1 MSPLKPSWK
10 QPSHPEIQQVIAG
23 NADDFTTKSL
33 SKVSVPPFGLFAKLG
48 FPPCELVAEATYA
61 TVQMD
66 KDKHLTLNSDLLYIN
81 HSCEPS
87 LVGPSLCD
95 EKVAVLG
102 SLLSEWFFSISI

>member
-1 MSPLKPSWK
+1 MSPVKPSWK

-23 NADDFTTKSL
+23 NAEDFTTKSL
-33 SKVSVPPFGLFAKLG
+33 SKVSVPPFGLFAKLE

-87 LVGPSLCD
+87 LVGQSLCN
-95 EKVAVLG
+95 KVAVLG
-102 SLLSEWFFSISI
+102 